1 VRKLARILAGLA
13 LLAACFLFASGC
25 KKNINQQFPA
35 LEEEFVGKTLSFSP
49 ANATAQGYH
58 THLGADLD
66 NALDDVSA
74 QSIQSQRDYFSQF
87 HQKLQDVD
95 RDTLAPE
102 DQADFDMIQ
111 DQIALALL
119 DIDVIQTWRHNP
131 TYYVELLGNALFS
144 PYVLEYAPKEK
155 RAQQIV
161 SRVEKIPRFLDQ
173 AKRNLFA
180 APPVWIEVARDEN
193 QGNIDLI
200 DKTLRAF
207 MPASTQASY
216 AHAAEIALLEL
227 REFDRFLSET
237 LSHKKAGK
245 EVPDWRLGEDTYK
258 LKFRFALETDLTP
271 EQVLQS
277 AESDLKRVRREM
289 FEIARQLG
297 ARGDENRAIAE
308 ALDKIA
314 KNHSTPAGYLDDARA
329 DLVEA
334 RAFVLQKN
342 LLTLPAGGNLQVI
355 ETPVFMR
362 GIYAVGGFNPAPA
375 LEPKLGAFY
384 WITPIPDTWDQ
395 SRIDSKLREYNFYNL
410 KLLTIHEAM
419 PGHYVQGEFANGVQ
433 PKSRRVLRGVFGNT
447 PYVEGWAQY
456 ATQVMLDEGF
466 LDHSP
471 ELRLTL
477 LKQELRVL
485 ANAIIDIRLQSRR
498 MSEQQALDLMEKQTF
513 QEHEE
518 AVAKIRRAQLSSAQL
533 PTYLVGWRDWIRV
546 REQYKAYKGGS
557 YQMHDF
563 HDAAL
568 REGAVP
574 LPVLGRLLT
583 GNTLTTQLKTP

>member
-1 VRKLARILAGLA
+1 VSGTYRALPTSA
-13 LLAACFLFASGC
+13 LLFACVLFLPAC

-35 LEEEFVGKTLSFSP
+35 MEDEFVGTTLSFSP

-58 THLGADLD
+58 SHLGADLD
-66 NALDDVSA
+66 NTLDDVSGG
-74 QSIQSQRDYFSQF
+74 SIQKQRNYYAGF
-87 HQKLQDVD
+87 HQKLQDID
-95 RDTLAPE
+95 RASLPAE
-102 DQADFDMIQ
+102 EQADFDMIQ
-111 DQIALALL
+111 DQIALAQL
-119 DIDVIQTWRHNP
+119 DIDLMQTWRHSP
-131 TYYVELLGNALFS
+131 TYYVELLGNALFA
-144 PYVLEYAPKEK
+144 PYVLEYAEKEK
-155 RAQQIV
+155 RAQHIQ

-180 APPVWIEVARDEN
+180 APAVWIQVAREEN
-193 QGNIDLI
+193 QGNIELV

-207 MPASTQASY
+207 MPPSMKDSY
-216 AHAAEIALLEL
+216 AHAAEGALLEL
-227 REFDRFLSET
+227 REFDRFLTET
-237 LSHKKAGK
+237 LPKRKGDK
-245 EVPDWRLGEDTYK
+245 ETPDWRLGEDTYK

-271 EQVLQS
+271 AQVLQS

-289 FEIARQLG
+289 FEIAKQLG
-297 ARGDENRAIAE
+297 ATGDENHAIRE
-308 ALDKIA
+308 ALEKIA
-314 KNHSTPAGYLDDARA
+314 QHHSTPDTYLGDAKA
-329 DLVEA
+329 DLAEA
-334 RAFVLQKN
+334 RAFVQQKN

-355 ETPVFMR
+355 ETPELMR

-384 WITPIPDTWDQ
+384 WITPIPGSWEQ
-395 SRIDSKLREYNFYNL
+395 KRIDSKLREYNFFNL

-419 PGHYVQGEFANGVQ
+419 PGHYVQGEFANAVQ
-433 PKSRRVLRGVFGNT
+433 PKSRRVLRSVFGNT

-485 ANAIIDIRLQSRR
+485 ANAIIDIQLQGRH
-498 MSEQQALDLMEKQTF
+498 MSERQALDLMEKQTF

-518 AVAKIRRAQLSSAQL
+518 AVAKIQRAQLSSAQL
-533 PTYLVGWRDWIRV
+533 PAYLVGWQDWIRV
-546 REQYKAYKGGS
+546 RDQYKTSKGAS

-568 REGAVP
+568 KEGAVP

-583 GNTLTTQLKTP
+583 GKPLDPRPTP

>member
-1 VRKLARILAGLA
+1 VRGLSRILAV
-13 LLAACFLFASGC
+13 AACFLVVASC

-35 LEEEFVGKTLSFSP
+35 MEEEFVGTTLSFSP

-58 THLGADLD
+58 SHLGADLD
-66 NALDDVSA
+66 NQLDDLSV
-74 QSIQSQRDYFSQF
+74 QSIQKQRDYYSAF
-87 HQKLQDVD
+87 HRKLQDVD
-95 RDTLAPE
+95 RETLAPE
-102 DQADFDMIQ
+102 DQADYDMIQ

-119 DIDVIQTWRHNP
+119 DSDVIQTWRHNP

-155 RAQQIV
+155 RAQQII

-180 APPVWIEVARDEN
+180 APPVWIQVAHDEN
-193 QGNIDLI
+193 QGNIDLV
-200 DKTLRAF
+200 DKTLRGF
-207 MPASTQASY
+207 MPPAMQAGY
-216 AHAAEIALLEL
+216 EHAADRALLEL
-227 REFDRFLSET
+227 KEFDRFLTEM
-237 LSHKKAGK
+237 LPNRKGGK

-271 EQVLQS
+271 AQVLS
-277 AESDLKRVRREM
+277 GAESDLKRVRREM
-289 FEIARQLG
+289 FDIAKQLG
-297 ARGDENRAIAE
+297 ATGDENHAIAE
-308 ALDKIA
+308 ALNKIA
-314 KNHSTPAGYLDDARA
+314 RNHSAPDKYFDDAKA
-329 DLVEA
+329 DLAEA
-334 RAFVLQKN
+334 RAFVQQKN
-342 LLTLPAGGNLQVI
+342 LLTLPPGGNLQVI
-355 ETPVFMR
+355 ETPEFMR

-384 WITPIPDTWDQ
+384 WVTPIPNNWPQ
-395 SRIDSKLREYNFYNL
+395 ARIDSKLREYNFYNL

-433 PKSRRVLRGVFGNT
+433 PKSRRVLRSVFGNT
-447 PYVEGWAQY
+447 PNVEGWAQY

-466 LDHSP
+466 LDSSK

-485 ANAIIDIRLQSRR
+485 ANAIIDIRLQSHH
-498 MSEQQALDLMEKQTF
+498 MSEQQALELMEKQTF

-518 AVAKIRRAQLSSAQL
+518 AVGKIQRAQLSSAQL
-533 PTYLVGWRDWIRV
+533 PAYLVGWRDWIRV
-546 REQYKAYKGGS
+546 RDQYKALKGSS

-583 GNTLTTQLKTP
+583 GKTLAPNPNNP